1 MRNIINHQTKHESW
15 EEGRVELK
23 PLTAEDEDIK
33 VAGKQIAQS
42 HVLKHLQFLFFT
54 SLFLGDI

>member
-33 VAGKQIAQS
+33 VIGKQVARS
-42 HVLKHLQFLFFT
+42 HVLEHLKKT
-54 SLFLGDI
+54 

>member
-1 MRNIINHQTKHESW
+1 MTNIINHQTKHESW

-33 VAGKQIAQS
+33 VIGKQIAQDTCLRTS
-42 HVLKHLQFLFFT
+42 SNFLFY
-54 SLFLGDI
+54 S